1 MPEKVLPEAVEAFI
15 DAMNRFDLEGLLA
28 TFAPDA
34 IVNDHRREFR
44 GQEAIRAWLAKEIVG
59 DRVTMKPTDVT
70 RRGESATVSA
80 EMDGTYDKTGLPAP
94 LVLSFYFSLDG
105 NRIVQLAI
113 IHNKAQAAP

>member
-15 DAMNRFDLEGLLA
+15 DAMNRFDLEGLLS

-59 DRVTMKPTDVT
+59 DREDLRDQLTITIDPATARDFDDAIMVEEYVVPVTVFPDGSFTD
-70 RRGESATVSA
+70 E
-80 EMDGTYDKTGLPAP
+80 
-94 LVLSFYFSLDG
+94 DG
-105 NRIVQLAI
+105 NVFGPKRP
-113 IHNKAQAAP
+113 K